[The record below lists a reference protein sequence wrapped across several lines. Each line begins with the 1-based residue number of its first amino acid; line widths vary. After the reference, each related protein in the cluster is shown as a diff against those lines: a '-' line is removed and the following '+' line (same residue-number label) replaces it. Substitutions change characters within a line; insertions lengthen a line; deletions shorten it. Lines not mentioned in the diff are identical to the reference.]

1 MDRSGT
7 TNAPLRARRVT
18 PDEVRT
24 ERSIALIRMVV
35 VAAVGVVYL
44 AWAGDRPTL
53 PSFTVS
59 LLVVAAVYGVW
70 SLLARPYEGVQLNR
84 FRAAT
89 LLVDVA
95 LITLWCLATGGA
107 RSEYWELYLV
117 AIIAVAMRF
126 SLIET
131 VAATAGLALLY
142 VVVMSIE
149 GGVSE
154 AVLLSRLPLLV
165 LFGFALGVLARQRR
179 IHQEQRELLATIAE
193 ERSHALS
200 EEQALVAQLR
210 EVDLAKTE
218 FVAVVSHEFRTP
230 LATIIG
236 VLGTLRTHGDALVPT
251 IREELLAGAQAQAQ
265 RLARL
270 VEDLLTIS
278 RIEDG
283 GMRLEVQSVAP
294 ERLIFQ
300 AVEASHTGD
309 RVRMELNGV
318 DKVPCDPD
326 QLVRVLTNL
335 IDNARKYSPDDGQI
349 FVVVSQDATSV
360 TFSIRD
366 QGKGIPAD
374 RRDEVFDRFRRLSE
388 RPGKPGAG
396 LGLYITRCLVEAHGG
411 TIRVDEAPGGGAD
424 FKFTLPKRKAEQPS
438 SAGKQAAPAD
448 QVAPTEQPAATT
460 SV

>member
-1 MDRSGT
+1 MDRSGIT
-7 TNAPLRARRVT
+7 SAPARASRAT

-24 ERSIALIRMVV
+24 ERSIALIRVAV
-35 VAAVGVVYL
+35 VAAIGVVYL
-44 AWAGDRPTL
+44 AWAGSRPTL
-53 PSFTVS
+53 RPFAVS
-59 LLVVAAVYGVW
+59 LLAVAAVYSVW

-107 RSEYWELYLV
+107 TSEYWELFLV
-117 AIIAVAMRF
+117 AVIAVAMRF

-142 VVVMSIE
+142 VGVMSIE

-154 AVLLSRLPLLV
+154 AALLSRLPLLV

-179 IHQEQRELLATIAE
+179 IHQEQRELVATIAE
-193 ERSHALS
+193 ERSHALR
-200 EEQALVAQLR
+200 EEQALNAQLR
-210 EVDLAKTE
+210 EVDLAKSE
-218 FVAVVSHEFRTP
+218 FVAVASHEFRTP
-230 LATIIG
+230 LAALIG
-236 VLGTLRTHGDALVPT
+236 VLGTLRTHGDALEPT

-270 VEDLLTIS
+270 VEDLLTVS

-283 GMRLEVQSVAP
+283 AMRLEVHSVAP

-309 RVRMELNGV
+309 RVRVELNGV
-318 DKVPCDPD
+318 EEVPCDPD

-349 FVVVSQDATSV
+349 FVVVSQAATSV
-360 TFSIRD
+360 TFSVRD
-366 QGKGIPAD
+366 QGRGIPAD

-424 FKFTLPKRKAEQPS
+424 FNFTLPKRKAEH
-438 SAGKQAAPAD
+438 AAPTETAA
-448 QVAPTEQPAATT
+448 QAEQAAPTEQPAATT